1 MIKVLANAVVAIILL
16 YILKLHNV
24 ICQLFWLKIFL
35 IKNLKMNTWMMD
47 ILGPL
52 HTEKYLSLKNKESVK
67 LRILLHWE
75 NKI

>member
-1 MIKVLANAVVAIILL
+1 
-16 YILKLHNV
+16 
-24 ICQLFWLKIFL
+24 
-35 IKNLKMNTWMMD
+35 MMD